1 MSGLDDIINI
11 ISTQQK
17 ENENRLMSAARS
29 RVDAIDKQAKADA
42 EKAFSDYMGRA
53 SASIVRDYENA
64 CVSVDT
70 SMKRRILE
78 FKVKQIDL
86 AIDNTVLKLV
96 SLPTADYFAMLTR
109 LITARLRS
117 GEGIVRLSSR
127 DLERMPSDF
136 AVNIKTAAA
145 KAGGSVSVSDE
156 PADIPDGCILQYG
169 NISENCSFRAVLEAE
184 RDAVRDIA
192 ARELFR

>member
-1 MSGLDDIINI
+1 MSGLDEIINI
-11 ISTQQK
+11 ISSQQK
-17 ENENRLMSAARS
+17 ENEQRLMSAAES
-29 RVDAIDKQAKADA
+29 RAEAIDKQARADA
-42 EKAFSDYMGRA
+42 EKAYTDYMNRA
-53 SASIVRDYENA
+53 SAAIVRDHENA
-64 CVSVDT
+64 CTSVDT
-70 SMKRRILE
+70 AMKRRILE

-86 AIDNTVLKLV
+86 AVENTVLKLV

-109 LITARLRS
+109 LITSRLRS

-127 DLERMPSDF
+127 DLERMPADF
-136 AVNIKTAAA
+136 AANIKAAAA
-145 KAGGSVSVSDE
+145 KAGGSVSVSAE

-184 RDAVRDIA
+184 REAVRDIA